1 MARISYIL
9 LCCMILGFLYP
20 LQGFSQKLT
29 TKLADKSFDE
39 FAYIEAIGL
48 YEYAYKKDTTDNYVV
63 KRLADANRNIG
74 NTEEVER
81 WLKKL
86 IDRKV
91 EKPEDIFDYSQAL
104 K

>member
-1 MARISYIL
+1 MARISNIL
-9 LCCMILGFLYP
+9 LLGMILSFLYP
-20 LQGFSQKLT
+20 LQCFSQKLT

-48 YEYAYKKDTTDNYVV
+48 YEYAYKKDTTDNYIV
-63 KRLADANRNIG
+63 KRLAYANRNIG

-91 EKPEDIFDYSQAL
+91 DVPEDIL
-104 K
+104 ITRRP